1 MEETLSFKDY
11 YAILGV
17 SPGASREEIRTAFR
31 RLARQTHPDVSG
43 DPSSY
48 GRFVLIREGYD
59 VLTDSAKRTQYD
71 RTWRVYAAMAGSP
84 KGGDEYVDEIIRE
97 FFTRE
102 TDEYRDEWEYFV
114 RSPDDY
120 LNLFQSSVRMALGA
134 LAAVGAG
141 MLVPLAVFAGTALFV
156 AFFFAVVA
164 VVTGALVTN
173 SFSSVAGIIMALMI
187 YRRIRK
193 RFEAARLALV
203 RRLGRTVV
211 RPLRGIPQSVGK
223 WVLYGNYLAV
233 LIFLVA
239 FGCASV
245 AYARGALMAG
255 GAASGAVLLRSLL
268 VLLIALAHVIVFS
281 SSIVLIFEVIRE
293 ALDVYPPIRYTRI
306 KIRRQSQIQYEKQA

>member
-17 SPGASREEIRTAFR
+17 SHGASRDEIRTAFR
-31 RLARQTHPDVSG
+31 KLARQTHPDVSG

-48 GRFVLIREGYD
+48 SRFVLIREGYD
-59 VLTDSAKRTQYD
+59 VLTDPAKRAQYD

-84 KGGDEYVDEIIRE
+84 KGGGEYVDEIIRE

-102 TDEYRDEWEYFV
+102 SEEYKDEWEYFV

-120 LNLFQSSVRMALGA
+120 LNLFESSVRMALGA

-141 MLVPLAVFAGTALFV
+141 VLVPLAVFAGTALLV
-156 AFFFAVVA
+156 VFFFAVVA
-164 VVTGALVTN
+164 VVTGALVT
-173 SFSSVAGIIMALMI
+173 SSLSSVAGLIMALMI

-223 WVLYGNYLAV
+223 WILYGNYSAV
-233 LIFLVA
+233 LLCLVA
-239 FGCASV
+239 FGYASV
-245 AYARGALMAG
+245 SYARGALMT
-255 GAASGAVLLRSLL
+255 GAAAPVSVMTRSLL

-293 ALDVYPPIRYTRI
+293 ALDVYPPIRYTKI
-306 KIRRQSQIQYEKQA
+306 KIRRQSQIRYEKRA